1 MHSVMHMVMKFTFC
15 MYSALEIYNLCL
27 GALYN
32 QENCY
37 FSLVSCSLADTMI
50 KWWHIVMVTAA
61 ILTALG
67 IVMTAVSYGSK
78 WKSYVSH
85 VILP

>member
-1 MHSVMHMVMKFTFC
+1 
-15 MYSALEIYNLCL
+15 
-27 GALYN
+27 
-32 QENCY
+32 
-37 FSLVSCSLADTMI
+37 
-50 KWWHIVMVTAA
+50 MVTAA

-85 VILP
+85 VILVMHTC